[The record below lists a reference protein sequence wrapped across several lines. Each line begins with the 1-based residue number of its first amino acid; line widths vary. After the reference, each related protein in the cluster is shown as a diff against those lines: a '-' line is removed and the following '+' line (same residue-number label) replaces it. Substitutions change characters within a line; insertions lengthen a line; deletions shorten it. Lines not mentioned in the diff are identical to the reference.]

1 MCGKVGGESELGRE
15 GGREGGRE
23 RGERFREGE
32 RERGILGREGGR
44 KYCISVKINLHSS
57 GNFWVLK

>member
-1 MCGKVGGESELGRE
+1 MCGKVGGESEL
-15 GGREGGRE
+15 GREGGRE

-44 KYCISVKINLHSS
+44 EGGRKYCISVKINLHSS